1 MSCANYTYV
10 EDEEEKRLRII
21 IRNGNSGE
29 HYEEAHEDLLP
40 SDGVK
45 PC

>member
-40 SDGVK
+40 SNGDK
-45 PC
+45 PS

>member
-1 MSCANYTYV
+1 MSLGNCIYV

-29 HYEEAHEDLLP
+29 HYEESHEGLP
-40 SDGVK
+40 EGDGVK

>member
-29 HYEEAHEDLLP
+29 HYPESEESLP
-40 SDGVK
+40 TENQ
-45 PC
+45 